1 MTLPN
6 ITATGRL
13 GSDPELRFTPSGKA
27 VADFSIACDE
37 NRKNGD
43 SWDKVSTT
51 WLRVSVW
58 DKDAE
63 AVAASLVKGDLIT
76 VIGSLTVREYDKKD
90 GGKGQS
96 VEVKNANV
104 TKALPREKATVSSGG
119 WSTPTHTP
127 ATSDN
132 PWNTQ
137 PALDEP
143 PF

>member
-43 SWDKVSTT
+43 SWEKVSTT

-63 AVAASLVKGDLIT
+63 AVAAHLVKGDLVT
-76 VIGSLTVREYDKKD
+76 VVGSLTVREYDKKD

-104 TKALPREKATVSSGG
+104 TKALPREKVGAGGGG
-119 WSTPTHTP
+119 WAPAAQTPPP
-127 ATSDN
+127 ADD
-132 PWNTQ
+132 PWSTQ